1 MGAPAHRSLLHP
13 ETPCDHQ
20 RECGTPPP
28 DPCCFS
34 RACTGRLHVREP
46 SLSWALLAGFG
57 NRQVSQ
63 GEEGIPSS
71 AWEGTSRLLVKP
83 V

>member
-1 MGAPAHRSLLHP
+1 MWELLHT
-13 ETPCDHQ
+13 EVSYIRKLRVITNVSV
-20 RECGTPPP
+20 GPP

-34 RACTGRLHVREP
+34 RACTGRLRVREP
-46 SLSWALLAGFG
+46 SLSWALLAGFE